1 MKREEKIKV
10 EITKTNCWYV
20 KGEIHE
26 VFNYITFEFG
36 INGDNDPCFEKG
48 EHGTYGISVYDCKI
62 LPLIK
67 EIEYTY
73 DELKNIIGH
82 DFKIIDI

>member
-1 MKREEKIKV
+1 MKKFDKIKV

-48 EHGTYGISVYDCKI
+48 EVGVYGISVRDCLI
-62 LPLIK
+62 LSPPRQ
-67 EIEYTY
+67 YTY
-73 DELKNIIGH
+73 DELKNIIGY
-82 DFKIIDI
+82 DFEIKE